1 MSWRKHSSHA
11 EETAAVKAALRKA
24 GIPFRSVG
32 HGTGTAWSWLEIY
45 IGANRSGLTHVK
57 GEPDWLCRPECPA
70 CKGNRAI
77 HDKAIAVAQ
86 QVTGRDGDYDGRIL
100 ALQQ

>member
-1 MSWRKHSSHA
+1 MTWRKHATHA
-11 EETAAVKAALRKA
+11 EETKAVKDALRAA
-24 GIPFRSVG
+24 GLPFRKVG
-32 HGTGTAWSWLEIY
+32 HGTGTAWGWLEIY
-45 IGANRSGLTHVK
+45 IGENPSGLTHVK

-77 HDKAIAVAQ
+77 HDKTIAVAQ
-86 QVTGRDGDYDGRIL
+86 EVTGRHGDYDGKIL